1 MENNFIPGIGKK
13 YVQPKFL
20 AEYKPDAV
28 IIMNGIYKDEI
39 AKTLHDM
46 GVYPEIFAL

>member
-20 AEYKPDAV
+20 KDYKPEAV

-39 AKTLHDM
+39 TKTLHEMD
-46 GVYPEIFAL
+46 VFPEIYAL